1 MAVRKACWERWWLCA
16 AQDVGRGVTWL
27 SLSLLGLL
35 VSGCFGD
42 LIDGPA
48 GPASGLS
55 GDAGSSDSAP
65 EPAAQSLCE
74 RPAPAAVTK
83 LLRLSNA
90 EYRNLAEDV
99 LGEAV
104 DAALFEHWP
113 PVAEVYGF
121 DTMTETRIDA
131 RALEE
136 QLRTSEQLA
145 ERVVRSKTLT
155 ADCVEAS
162 ALRNWDNCAESVVTR
177 LAERA
182 FRRPLRAGEI
192 APWRQLYEKVYAS
205 AAAASI
211 PKPFDEG
218 LRAAAQAV
226 LLSPQATFKPELLP
240 GAFTPDESAYALASR
255 LALFFRAS
263 VPDERLLSLA
273 KSGELLDPKVLR
285 AEAERLVEQ
294 YAERIVRDFAG
305 QWLGFRSND
314 TANEEGLDAAMR
326 REAEAVFAEV
336 LAQDLPPSSLLLPGF
351 TFVDADLAAHYGL
364 PFDPAGTSMQQV
376 ETDERGGLLS
386 QGRFL
391 TSTAKG
397 SDFRRA
403 IHRGLWTLTRL
414 LCREMPRLDA
424 ATAEQIASS
433 LETIDRTAPLAEQ
446 MAIHRMSGPQC
457 ISCHGEMDPVG
468 LALEKYDA
476 SGRWREVDAN
486 GHAIE
491 SSLELFGEHVPGPR
505 ELAEAIADAP
515 EFSACVAEKALT
527 YAMHRGVRPNEACV
541 PVTLAKRADGADASM
556 REILVDAVVESFS
569 LAVEAAP
576 KAPADRCPMD
586 STKTEPGSCGCG
598 ISEVDRDDDGTPDC
612 FDSCP
617 DDPHKVGS
625 GACGCGNSERDADG
639 DGTADCSDGCPS
651 DPGKTT
657 RGICGCGTSDADS
670 DGDGAA
676 DCVDACEGPAI
687 GCRAGGLPSCP
698 SGYLDVLDP
707 DYYRMRYSDLQAA
720 FGNDRQALQNHYLQH
735 GINEGRDAS
744 AHFSPRAYLARYA
757 DLSAAFGSTGYR
769 AALDHWI
776 NNGLAECRNVA
787 P

>member
-1 MAVRKACWERWWLCA
+1 
-16 AQDVGRGVTWL
+16 
-27 SLSLLGLL
+27 
-35 VSGCFGD
+35 
-42 LIDGPA
+42 
-48 GPASGLS
+48 
-55 GDAGSSDSAP
+55 
-65 EPAAQSLCE
+65 
-74 RPAPAAVTK
+74 VTK
-83 LLRLSNA
+83 LLRLSTA
-90 EYRNLAEDV
+90 EYRNLTEDV
-99 LGEAV
+99 LGEPIDAV
-104 DAALFEHWP
+104 LFEHWP

-121 DTMTETRIDA
+121 DTMTETRIDS
-131 RALEE
+131 RSLEE

-145 ERVVRSKTLT
+145 ERVLHSAKLT
-155 ADCVEAS
+155 ADCPKAGTPRS
-162 ALRNWDNCAESVVTR
+162 WDNCGGSVVTR

-192 APWRQLYEKVYAS
+192 APFRLLYEKVYAS

-211 PKPFDEG
+211 PRPFDEG

-226 LLSPQATFKPELLP
+226 LLSPQVTFKPELVP
-240 GAFTPDESAYALASR
+240 GGFMPNESAYAVASR

-263 VPDERLLSLA
+263 VPDETLWALA
-273 KSGELLDPKVLR
+273 ESGELLDPKVLR

-294 YAERIVRDFAG
+294 YAERVVRDFAG
-305 QWLGFRSND
+305 QWLGFRRTD
-314 TANEEGLDAAMR
+314 AATGEGLDEAMR

-336 LAQDLPPSSLLLPGF
+336 VAQGLPPSSLLSPGF
-351 TFVDADLAAHYGL
+351 TFVDRDLAAHYGL
-364 PFDPAGTSMQQV
+364 SFDPAGQAVQRV
-376 ETDERGGLLS
+376 ETEERGGLLS

-446 MAIHRMSGPQC
+446 MEIHRKSGPQC

-468 LALEKYDA
+468 LALEKYDER
-476 SGRWREVDAN
+476 GRFREVDAN
-486 GHAIE
+486 GHPIE
-491 SSLELFGEHVPGPR
+491 STLELFGQHVPGPR
-505 ELAEAIADAP
+505 ELAEAIAEAP

-527 YAMHRGVRPNEACV
+527 YAMHRGVRPNEACL
-541 PVTLAKRADGADASM
+541 PLALAKSADGADASM
-556 REILVDAVVESFS
+556 RDILVAAMLESLS
-569 LAVEAAP
+569 LTAGDAP
-576 KAPADRCPMD
+576 KAPDDACPMD
-586 STKTEPGSCGCG
+586 PDKTDPGSCGCG
-598 ISEVDRDDDGTPDC
+598 TPDVDTDNDGTPNC

-617 DDPHKVGS
+617 DDPEKVGP
-625 GACGCGNSERDADG
+625 GACECGKSERDTDN
-639 DGTADCSDGCPS
+639 DGTADCVDECPN
-651 DPGKTT
+651 DTAKTE
-657 RGICGCGTSDADS
+657 RGICGCGVPDADR

-676 DCVDACEGPAI
+676 DCVDACEGPAL
-687 GCRAGGLPSCP
+687 GCRASGLPSCP

-707 DYYRMRYSDLQAA
+707 DFYASRYADLQAA
-720 FGNDRQALQNHYLQH
+720 FGNDHAALQNHYLNH
-735 GINEGRDAS
+735 GIDEGRDAS

-757 DLSAAFGSTGYR
+757 DLTAAFGTNYR

-776 NNGLAECRNVA
+776 NHGIKECRHAA